1 MIKNISVKI
10 SSSMF
15 CKDTD
20 NMQLSIKVKLIFVW
34 FTCLF
39 FSFYISETFFSTHS
53 YLGVEKKQFLDE
65 NTWED

>member
-39 FSFYISETFFSTHS
+39 FSFYISETFFFHS
-53 YLGVEKKQFLDE
+53 QLPWSRKEAISG
-65 NTWED
+65 